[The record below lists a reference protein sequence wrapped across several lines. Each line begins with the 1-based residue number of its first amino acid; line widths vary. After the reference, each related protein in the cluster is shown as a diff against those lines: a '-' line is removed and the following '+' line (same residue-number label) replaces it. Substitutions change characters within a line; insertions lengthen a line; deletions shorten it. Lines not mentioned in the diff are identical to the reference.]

1 MRIVWHGQ
9 TPSGYMIKLK
19 CACKPRLSWYHNV
32 ERELSFTCK
41 CGKISSHIGL
51 QLKKENR

>member
-9 TPSGYMIKLK
+9 TPSGYMIKLQ

-51 QLKKENR
+51 QLKKEYR